1 MRAKYLPGIIS
12 AVFGMT
18 AAAAGA
24 QTIEIGV
31 GPEGSVILKAS
42 GPADLGVSVPF
53 SATGDTWSATAV
65 DAAGGADL
73 GSTNITVSENF
84 SGELTI

>member
-1 MRAKYLPGIIS
+1 MRTKYLSGIIS
-12 AVFGMT
+12 AVCGLT

-31 GPEGSVILKAS
+31 GPEGSVVSMAT
-42 GPADLGVSVPF
+42 GPADSVLSFTAP
-53 SATGDTWSATAV
+53 GNTWSASAI

-73 GSTNITVSENF
+73 GSTNITASENF
-84 SGELTI
+84 SG